1 MNRQENESFGYLT
14 VRVSTARG
22 AIPLENAT
30 VSIKSSSAEYSGIL
44 YSFESNEDGLT
55 PRVALPAP
63 DRAASLSPDASGK
76 GENESSAPYSLWSI
90 DVFREGF
97 LPAKYINVAVYSGV
111 TSVQSAELIPIP
123 ENFIPFERYNESSA
137 PNL

>member
-63 DRAASLSPDASGK
+63 DRAASLTPEKKDGA
-76 GENESSAPYSLWSI
+76 APYSLWSI